1 MRREDWLP
9 DFAKQGMALA
19 IAALRPEPGSVEY
32 VVMRRVRPLLEGIAS
47 RRGIT
52 LKTLLITR
60 CGRSRVSHA
69 RQESYYEL
77 RRLGFAWAECAR
89 IMGAVSKHT
98 AQYGAERHEVR
109 LAKELAA

>member
-1 MRREDWLP
+1 MRRELWLP
-9 DFAKQGMALA
+9 DFARQGMVLA

-32 VVMRRVRPLLEGIAS
+32 VALRRVRPLLEGIAG
-47 RRGIT
+47 RHGIT
-52 LKTLLITR
+52 LKTLLVTR
-60 CGRSRVSHA
+60 RGRSPDSLA

-77 RRLGFAWAECAR
+77 RRLGFAWPECSR

-98 AQYGAERHEVR
+98 AQYGAARHEKR